1 MKKNIFAIFAAAA
14 LLLGMTS
21 CSKSDNPDP
30 IDISAMEKEL
40 VGLWWDEF
48 EYADV
53 TEDGVPFDRV
63 LLAVLV
69 NADHTGSIYLGV
81 FEDTN
86 DEPLAIYG
94 GPEEAGFTWKLLED
108 GRIVLGDPETGETYA
123 LAPTLTR
130 AGSYGSDMTNVS
142 GTNLAYNNG
151 TVTASNGNY
160 SGTLTKANAETTSDI
175 EQKLRK
181 TIQSNVNFESGGSTP
196 KGFRD
201 RDIR

>member
-21 CSKSDNPDP
+21 CSKSDDPDP

-123 LAPTLTR
+123 LAPTPTR

-196 KGFRD
+196 KGFRENN
-201 RDIR
+201 IR